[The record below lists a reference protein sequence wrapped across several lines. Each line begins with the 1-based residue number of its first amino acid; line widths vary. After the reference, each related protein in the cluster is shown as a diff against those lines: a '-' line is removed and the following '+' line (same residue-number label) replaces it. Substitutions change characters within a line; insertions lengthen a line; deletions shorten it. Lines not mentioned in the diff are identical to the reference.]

1 MIRVLCS
8 ILSLI
13 IHVVPWAND
22 TLPENQPLII
32 LDSADYTL
40 GNEMRNYKLR
50 ADNFRNAKV
59 FEIAV
64 ASEKIN
70 VLRKKM
76 QSKYNETMK
85 ENHLV
90 ELRIANNAERGF
102 RLKLRNNLLLLGVWI
117 FIALIALVLLVII
130 WNKKVVSLRAQQLTR
145 ATFDARE
152 EEKLRFS
159 RELHDDFQAT
169 LSIIH
174 IMATQEFTKAPENKN
189 YEMITKNTKTA
200 ISEIRSIS
208 KELYPT
214 EINTIGLFES
224 LHSLIERTNARQI
237 TTHFRLHGDDIEC
250 TVALR
255 MTWFRV
261 VQKLMKNTINVSNA
275 SEVSMAF
282 ATKANGMELAYTE
295 LMFNQKDA
303 SDEMSL
309 KLLSEFIQSLGGKFS
324 FYRSI
329 NGDCGYIVFFED
341 K

>member
-1 MIRVLCS
+1 MIRELCS
-8 ILSLI
+8 ILLLFLNSFL
-13 IHVVPWAND
+13 WAND
-22 TLPENQPLII
+22 TVPENKPLTI
-32 LDSADYTL
+32 LKSVDYAH
-40 GNEMRNYKLR
+40 GNETYNDKLS
-50 ADNFRNAKV
+50 ADNFRKSKV

-64 ASEKIN
+64 ASKKIN
-70 VLRKKM
+70 DLRKKLRSM
-76 QSKYNETMK
+76 YDVTMK
-85 ENHLV
+85 ENRLV
-90 ELRIANNAERGF
+90 ELRIANNAERVY
-102 RLKLRNNLLLLGVWI
+102 RLKLRNNLLLLGIWI
-117 FIALIALVLLVII
+117 SIALITLVLLVII
-130 WNKKVVSLRAQQLTR
+130 WNKKVVRLRAQQLTR
-145 ATFDARE
+145 AAFDARE

-189 YEMITKNTKTA
+189 YEMITENSKTA

-214 EINTIGLFES
+214 EINTLGLFES

-237 TTHFRLHGDDIEC
+237 TTHFRLHGEDIEC
-250 TVALR
+250 TGAMR

-261 VQKLMKNTINVSNA
+261 VQKLMKNTVNVSNA

-282 ATKANGMELAYTE
+282 TTKANGMELAYTE

-309 KLLSEFIQSLGGKFS
+309 KLVSEFIQSLGGKFS
-324 FYRSI
+324 FFKSI